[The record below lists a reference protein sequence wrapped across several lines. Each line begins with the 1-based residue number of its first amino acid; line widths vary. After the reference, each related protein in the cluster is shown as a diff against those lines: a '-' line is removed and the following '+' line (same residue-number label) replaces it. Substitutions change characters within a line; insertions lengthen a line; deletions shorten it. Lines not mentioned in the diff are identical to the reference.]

1 MIKQMLPRVLF
12 LLIVSGMLIDFP
24 AQGFLHRVD
33 KKIYN
38 GSGQEVLL
46 KGIGL
51 GGWLVQEGY
60 MLQTSSF
67 ANAQW
72 QIRQKIEQLIG
83 TTNTENFYQAYRNNY
98 VRKADIDSLKKW
110 GFNSIRLPMHYN
122 LFAENS
128 NPPVFLNLGFEIIDS
143 LLSWC
148 EANQIY
154 LILDMHAA
162 PGGQS
167 DEPIS
172 DYNPAYPSML
182 FLPG

>member
-1 MIKQMLPRVLF
+1 MRSLF
-12 LLIVSGMLIDFP
+12 FVIITFILSCNSFS
-24 AQGFLHRVD
+24 QSFLHTSN
-33 KKIYN
+33 KKIVN
-38 GSGQEVLL
+38 GNGEEILL

-72 QIRQKIEQLIG
+72 EIRKKITDLIG
-83 TTNTENFYQAYRNNY
+83 ETNTDAFYEKYRNNFI
-98 VRKADIDSLKKW
+98 RKIDIDSIKSW
-110 GFNSIRLPMHYN
+110 GFNSIRLPFHYY
-122 LFAENS
+122 LFTTNT
-128 NPPVFLNLGFEIIDS
+128 NPPVFLNKGFQIIDS

-148 EANQIY
+148 KDDQIY

-167 DEPIS
+167 DENIS
-172 DYNPAYPSML
+172 DYS
-182 FLPG
+182 

>member
-1 MIKQMLPRVLF
+1 
-12 LLIVSGMLIDFP
+12 
-24 AQGFLHRVD
+24 
-33 KKIYN
+33 
-38 GSGQEVLL
+38 
-46 KGIGL
+46 
-51 GGWLVQEGY
+51 
-60 MLQTSSF
+60 
-67 ANAQW
+67 
-72 QIRQKIEQLIG
+72 IG

-172 DYNPAYPSML
+172 DYNPAYPSL
-182 FLPG
+182 WQSEQNKSLLVKIWR